1 MIETINTNIGN
12 LLFPVSSVLYVKKIW
27 FFDTPGTPGGALI
40 VESGMFKGGRQGG
53 TLSPPSTTRPPRF
66 SDLETCLIC
75 RTQFCT
81 SFIRKFYAIFDFPI
95 FYLKPLNK
103 NILYL
108 LLSLNYRRDSILSLS
123 LPAYLGSHTS
133 KMRNNKPRVKQ
144 ERESVK
150 QIRGV
155 FIA

>member
-1 MIETINTNIGN
+1 MLTTLLLAHPCRFGN
-12 LLFPVSSVLYVKKIW
+12 SESICSNMQDSILYV
-27 FFDTPGTPGGALI
+27 
-40 VESGMFKGGRQGG
+40 
-53 TLSPPSTTRPPRF
+53 
-66 SDLETCLIC
+66 
-75 RTQFCT
+75 
-81 SFIRKFYAIFDFPI
+81 RKFYAIFNFPI

-155 FIA
+155 FIAQSSLFSTSLLYFPPLLVTQVGLIQRFKVISVFQTLLFSTVYY